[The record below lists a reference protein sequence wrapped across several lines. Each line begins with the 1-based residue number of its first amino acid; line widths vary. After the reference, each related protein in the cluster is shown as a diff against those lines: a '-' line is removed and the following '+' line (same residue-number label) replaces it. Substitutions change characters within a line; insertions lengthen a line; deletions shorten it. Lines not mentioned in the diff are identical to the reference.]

1 MAQLVENRLQC
12 GTPGFDP
19 WVGRFPGEGKGYPF
33 QHSGLETS
41 MDSVVHGAAKSWSDF
56 HFTQRPDFGAEL
68 ARGEDIL
75 RERTGKS
82 EGTSRDN
89 SGAGGLGVE
98 DSCGWSGKGE
108 DTWKRGS

>member
-1 MAQLVENRLQC
+1 
-12 GTPGFDP
+12 
-19 WVGRFPGEGKGYPF
+19 
-33 QHSGLETS
+33 
-41 MDSVVHGAAKSWSDF
+41 MDCVVHGVAKSWRRLSDF
-56 HFTQRPDFGAEL
+56 HFTQRPDLGAGL

-75 RERTGKS
+75 REKTGKS

-89 SGAGGLGVE
+89 SSAGGLGVE